1 MVRLV
6 VVVLMGEEDAIDA
19 QDGGLE
25 MDIDF

>member
-6 VVVLMGEEDAIDA
+6 GVVLMGEEDAIDA

>member
-6 VVVLMGEEDAIDA
+6 GVVLMGEEDAIDA
-19 QDGGLE
+19 QDGSLE